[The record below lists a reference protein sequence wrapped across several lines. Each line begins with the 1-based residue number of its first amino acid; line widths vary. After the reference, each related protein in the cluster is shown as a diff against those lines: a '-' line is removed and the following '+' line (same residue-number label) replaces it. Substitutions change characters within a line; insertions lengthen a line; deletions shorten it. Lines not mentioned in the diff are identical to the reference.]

1 MNLLTFCLY
10 SIFILFKFKSS
21 IIFNGEQSKINPI
34 YPTGHVCVAHLFA
47 GLIDEMDATVGLE
60 RINIA
65 ASLLLVSIRFYLH
78 VFNRWW
84 VEGQFKDWCSEFLI
98 EKW

>member
-1 MNLLTFCLY
+1 MMVTFF
-10 SIFILFKFKSS
+10 S
-21 IIFNGEQSKINPI
+21 
-34 YPTGHVCVAHLFA
+34 TGHVCVAYLFA
-47 GLIDEMDATVGLE
+47 GLIHEIDTTVGVE

-84 VEGQFKDWCSEFLI
+84 IEGQFKDWCSEFLI